1 MKDFVEKVIS
11 EVALAISCSAKTTEK
26 DVTGKGTSEPQYLG
40 NIALPSGY
48 GGYYCQSLPGVHG
61 YRTLGGPS
69 V

>member
-1 MKDFVEKVIS
+1 MKDFVETVVF
-11 EVALAISCSAKTTEK
+11 EVALAISFSAKTTEK
-26 DVTGKGTSEPQYLG
+26 DVTGKGPSEPQFLG
-40 NIALPSGY
+40 NIALPSEY